1 MQKTIHIDDI
11 NGSTDGVE
19 TIRFSVGKETWEIDL
34 SEKNRALLIAAL
46 DPFTQHARRVKKPV
60 KRASTGAAT
69 RRQKIREWAQNNGH
83 EIARSGKI
91 PDAIIAAYE
100 AATASQSAKK

>member
-11 NGSTDGVE
+11 DGSTKDVQ
-19 TIRFSVGKETWEIDL
+19 TIQFSVGKETWEIDL
-34 SEKNRALLIAAL
+34 SEKNRARLIAVL

-60 KRASTGAAT
+60 KRTATGAAT
-69 RRQKIREWAQNNGH
+69 RRQQIREWAKKNGH

-91 PDAIIAAYE
+91 PGSIITAYD